1 MYMVR
6 TYDGRHKNIY
16 ILLTMFTWG
25 EMWCITHDALESSPR
40 GMTVVLDMILKTQ
53 SISNN
58 TTFTVN
64 L

>member
-1 MYMVR
+1 MMDAIK
-6 TYDGRHKNIY
+6 T
-16 ILLTMFTWG
+16 F
-25 EMWCITHDALESSPR
+25 ITHDALGSSPR

>member
-25 EMWCITHDALESSPR
+25 EMWCITHDALGSSPR
-40 GMTVVLDMILKTQ
+40 GMTVVLDMILKNT
-53 SISNN
+53 INIEE
-58 TTFTVN
+58 TTFIVN

>member
-16 ILLTMFTWG
+16 ILLTMTWG
-25 EMWCITHDALESSPR
+25 EMWCITHDALGSSPR

>member
-25 EMWCITHDALESSPR
+25 EMWCITHDALGSSPR

-53 SISNN
+53 SNIE
-58 TTFTVN
+58 
-64 L
+64 